1 MTSNDKTGDQLV
13 ASMRRTKTGVS
24 KKKTIVAKK
33 KTGAAPAQRTSRRI
47 ALRAGEL
54 PAVQTETSTDPYQA
68 GRRVW
73 PD

>member
-13 ASMRRTKTGVS
+13 ASMRRTKAG
-24 KKKTIVAKK
+24 AKK
-33 KTGAAPAQRTSRRI
+33 KTAVTKKKVRTTSAEQPSSRI
-47 ALRAGEL
+47 ALRLGGL
-54 PAVQTETSTDPYQA
+54 PAARTETSMDPYQA